1 MRRIGRSRP
10 VTAGVT
16 RPNLLVAFTR
26 QYRPA
31 DRGFRRRRRLLGKNY
46 VDSDDDSLYQVVKE
60 KYRESFACAGKINR
74 HIEKH
79 YQHQLTTEEMMFLTI
94 HIERVRSESEEK
106 PA

>member
-1 MRRIGRSRP
+1 M
-10 VTAGVT
+10 
-16 RPNLLVAFTR
+16 
-26 QYRPA
+26 
-31 DRGFRRRRRLLGKNY
+31 
-46 VDSDDDSLYQVVKE
+46 KE

>member
-1 MRRIGRSRP
+1 
-10 VTAGVT
+10 
-16 RPNLLVAFTR
+16 
-26 QYRPA
+26 
-31 DRGFRRRRRLLGKNY
+31 
-46 VDSDDDSLYQVVKE
+46 YQVVKE